1 VMNPIERTIRQVRG
15 TMARNGMIES
25 GDVVIVA
32 VSGGLDSVCLLDI
45 LSQLTPELG
54 IELVVAHFDHGL
66 RPAEDEVETCFVRDL
81 AARMK
86 LPFEAEKGFLLAGTG
101 AASLEEKARDAR
113 YTFLQAVRRKH
124 RAQKI
129 AVGHNLDDQAE
140 TVLMRLLRGSSP
152 TGLAGIPPHRNRIVI
167 RPLLETRRIEIA
179 AYAEAKALKY
189 VTDSSNL
196 QATYLRNRI
205 RLELIPALRMYQP
218 RLIEHLG
225 RLASVLRSENEYLEA
240 SAEAWIERE
249 ANRNPEGDT
258 AVAISSF
265 LGCPEPI
272 RRRVTRRLL
281 IQVKKTH
288 RRIGHSHIE
297 SVDTLARGDKPQ
309 AALALPDGIR
319 VKRIYDRLVFTRRPQ
334 ERPGPFQVSLEG
346 PGEFSLEAAGRS
358 VVVEEIRGDS
368 RLDFSNRTWA
378 GFLDAD
384 KVRFPLILRN
394 PRPGDRF
401 VPLGMAGHR
410 KLKDFFID
418 LKVPSEER
426 ANTPIL
432 VWQGTAVCIC
442 GYRVDDRFKVTP
454 RTERILKITMG

>member
-1 VMNPIERTIRQVRG
+1 
-15 TMARNGMIES
+15 MIES

-32 VSGGLDSVCLLDI
+32 VSGGADSVCLLDI
-45 LSQLTPELG
+45 LSLLQQELR

-66 RPAEDEVETCFVRDL
+66 RPAEDEMETRFVCDL

-86 LPFEAEKGFLLAGTG
+86 LPFEVEKGFLLGEGG

-113 YTFLQAVRRKH
+113 YAFLQAVRKKH
-124 RAQKI
+124 HAQKI

-152 TGLAGIPPHRNRIVI
+152 TGLAGIPPHRDSIVI
-167 RPLLETRRIEIA
+167 RPLLETKRIEIET
-179 AYAEAKALKY
+179 YAEARALEY

-196 QATYLRNRI
+196 QATHLRNRI
-205 RLELIPALRMYQP
+205 RLELIPALQTYQP

-225 RLASVLRSENEYLEA
+225 RLASVLRGESEYLEG

-249 ANRNPEGDT
+249 TQRDPDGD
-258 AVAISSF
+258 ASVSISSY
-265 LGCPEPI
+265 LRCPEPI

-288 RRIGHSHIE
+288 RRIGHSHIA

-309 AALALPDGIR
+309 GALTLPDGIR
-319 VKRIYDRLVFTRRPQ
+319 VKRVYDRLVFTNRPQ
-334 ERPGPFQVSLEG
+334 EKPRRFQVSLEG
-346 PGEFSLEAAGRS
+346 PGEFYLEAAGRR
-358 VVVEEIRGDS
+358 VIVEEIQGDS
-368 RLDFSNRTWA
+368 RLDFSDHTWA

-384 KVRFPLILRN
+384 KVRFPLILRS
-394 PRPGDRF
+394 PSPGDRF

-426 ANTPIL
+426 AKTPIL
-432 VWQGTAVCIC
+432 VWEGTPVCVC
-442 GYRVDDRFKVTP
+442 GYRVDERFKVTSQ
-454 RTERILKITMG
+454 TERILKITMG